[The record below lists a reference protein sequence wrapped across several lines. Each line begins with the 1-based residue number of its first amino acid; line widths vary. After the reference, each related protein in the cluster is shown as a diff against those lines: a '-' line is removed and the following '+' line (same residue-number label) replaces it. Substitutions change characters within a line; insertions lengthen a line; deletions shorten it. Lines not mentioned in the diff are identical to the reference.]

1 MVHYGPSDILLPD
14 QRDWSR
20 GNTGEG
26 FEDGGGEMRAPC
38 GDVREFGEASA
49 FDGPVGCDLWIVPP
63 VLHADVSQMVGE
75 DVHDG
80 LASGVGGFV
89 DDLVHMSAEASQCTF
104 NGS

>member
-1 MVHYGPSDILLPD
+1 M
-14 QRDWSR
+14 
-20 GNTGEG
+20 GEV
-26 FEDGGGEMRAPC
+26 RAPC

-89 DDLVHMSAEASQCTF
+89 DDLVHMSAERF
-104 NGS
+104 P

>member
-49 FDGPVGCDLWIVPP
+49 LDGSVGRDVWIVPP
-63 VLHADVSQMVGE
+63 VLHADVAQMIGE

-80 LASGVGGFV
+80 FLPRGGGPV
-89 DDLVHMSAEASQCTF
+89 HDLVHVPAERF
-104 NGS
+104 P